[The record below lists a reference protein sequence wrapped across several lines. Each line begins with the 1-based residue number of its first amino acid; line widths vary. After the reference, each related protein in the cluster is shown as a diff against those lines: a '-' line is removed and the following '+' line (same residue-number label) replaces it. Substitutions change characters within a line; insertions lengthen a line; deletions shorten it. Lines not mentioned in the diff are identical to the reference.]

1 VQVTTLHQGNARYG
15 GRGGTNEYINLT
27 VFSWSHREREREC
40 GGGVTTFV
48 YVDPLNPGERA
59 SLHHSIGHTDGV
71 DPVHYTLKEEQNTTY

>member
-1 VQVTTLHQGNARYG
+1 MSTL
-15 GRGGTNEYINLT
+15 TS
-27 VFSWSHREREREC
+27 VFSWSHGAREC

-59 SLHHSIGHTDGV
+59 SLHHSVGHTDGV